1 MLEKI
6 EKYIDL
12 RTWNLT
18 RVLRVVF
25 GIGIAIAGIVGAEPF
40 AITIGSLVFL
50 QGLLNVGCGAA
61 CAVSPQI
68 NKEKKA
74 N

>member
-1 MLEKI
+1 MLAKI

-18 RVLRVVF
+18 RVLRVGF
-25 GIGIAIAGIVGAEPF
+25 GIAFLIGGIVGAEPF
-40 AITIGSLVFL
+40 AATIGGFVLL

-61 CAVSPQI
+61 CAARPEQRKD
-68 NKEKKA
+68 N
-74 N
+74 